1 MVSKCML
8 NSHQLYNSER
18 GLNMEAAIIAL
29 NYLGCVSILYNTLQY
44 GTTHIQRLLRNR
56 TIIENLQE
64 GKLAIE
70 HKEAKFPYDLGMRRN
85 IESLLGPSVWLW
97 WWSCHIPGN
106 GLSFPIAEGSKEPWP
121 PPDSHGNEHG
131 IKNQASRPVSELVTH
146 NLDEQYFDRNYH
158 DSVSLRPRRAMLCT
172 TSFATDENQAD

>member
-1 MVSKCML
+1 
-8 NSHQLYNSER
+8 
-18 GLNMEAAIIAL
+18 MEAAIIAL

-106 GLSFPIAEGSKEPWP
+106 GLSFPIAEGSEEPWP

-131 IKNQASRPVSELVTH
+131 IKNPASRPVSEMVT
-146 NLDEQYFDRNYH
+146 
-158 DSVSLRPRRAMLCT
+158 P
-172 TSFATDENQAD
+172 SFRQKLS